1 MRATPEIAQRRS
13 ALIAPLRAEAA
24 EQLASRYT
32 AKEIDQLLD
41 VIRQARQLPE
51 RHVERLGL
59 MLKAPA

>member
-41 VIRQARQLPE
+41 VIRQARQLQE
-51 RHVERLGL
+51 RHAERLGL

>member
-1 MRATPEIAQRRS
+1 MGSGGKPLVNDVNIVDTLLKRAGRR
-13 ALIAPLRAEAA
+13 LR
-24 EQLASRYT
+24 YM

-41 VIRQARQLPE
+41 VIRQARQLQE

>member
-1 MRATPEIAQRRS
+1 MNDVNIVDTLLKRAGRR
-13 ALIAPLRAEAA
+13 LR
-24 EQLASRYT
+24 YM

-41 VIRQARQLPE
+41 VIRQARQLQE